1 MKDLPNILSWTE
13 EDLKEIPSS
22 ETDLFEYK
30 SSKISLDNLKN
41 KISLAA
47 SAFWNSGGGIF
58 IAGVNDNGEIDGGI
72 EKNKGKQDI
81 RDWVDNAIKLTEPT
95 GDYSVNVIEKSLHNS
110 QLEDSKAVIVICFY
124 ESNMVPHMAYDK
136 KYYIRIGA
144 HSGAANHYLVES
156 LRSLRGNTKPNLRGI
171 MKYHP
176 TKPRIEQL
184 AVIALNEG
192 VALDVKLNFDP
203 LPLVFKEHFSN
214 EFPLEIAAIDKNN
227 PFTMEISGFG
237 FREQAFGEKPV
248 ILKLEYKD
256 ILGNTYK
263 TEQEISPQ
271 KNLQP
276 MSIGDDVFK
285 ELVKAIENLA
295 KKIR

>member
-1 MKDLPNILSWTE
+1 M
-13 EDLKEIPSS
+13 KEIPQIALRAEDDLREIPSA

-30 SSKISLDNLKN
+30 SSKVPLDKLKN
-41 KISLAA
+41 KISVAA
-47 SAFWNSGGGIF
+47 SAFWNAGGGFF

-72 EKNKGKQDI
+72 DKYKGKQDI

-95 GDYSVNVIEKSLHNS
+95 GEYSINIIENNLD
-110 QLEDSKAVIVICFY
+110 DSKIEDNKVVIVICFF
-124 ESNMVPHMAYDK
+124 ESNMIPHMAYDK
-136 KYYIRIGA
+136 KYYIRVGA

-156 LRSLRGNTKPNLRGI
+156 LRSLRGNAKPNLRGI
-171 MKYHP
+171 MEYHP

-203 LPLVFKEHFSN
+203 LPLAFKQYFSN

-237 FREQAFGEKPV
+237 FREQAFGKDPV
-248 ILKLEYKD
+248 MLKLEYKD
-256 ILGNTYK
+256 VLGNIYK
-263 TEQEISPQ
+263 SEQEISPQ

-276 MSIGDDVFK
+276 MTIGDDIFK
-285 ELVKAIENLA
+285 ELVNAIENLTR
-295 KKIR
+295 KIK